1 MNKTLTTD
9 QTKDLVDEFVKFV
22 MNDWTAEQMRS
33 YVFDSLKQEI
43 VCTRSHL
50 PLDESLKLQI
60 DEYDENL
67 YEILED
73 YVTDTVGSYTA
84 LQEFIHDRH
93 AMEWID
99 DWWT

>member
-60 DEYDENL
+60 DEYDDNL
-67 YEILED
+67 YDILVP
-73 YVTDTVGSYTA
+73 YVKDVEGSYEEM
-84 LQEFIHDRH
+84 QEFIHDRH
-93 AMEWID
+93 ANDWID
-99 DWWT
+99 D